1 MKTKTK
7 VIALVALL
15 GANFAAATEPAS
27 SKPEYFIRPL
37 VAYVKPTDGNSAT
50 GFGFAAGGS
59 FGSQKEHEVSFEL
72 THAKWD
78 ESMTDPTVSVSG
90 SLKYMPYL
98 LSYRY
103 YFGPEALKA
112 RFYVGASAGFTS
124 VDVSV
129 QAVDSGAT
137 FSGSDTAWGSTLAGT
152 IGVKVRLSEK
162 ADLDLGY
169 RYQHTSGPTIT
180 LAGESIELDDLKVH
194 VVYVGVGFRF

>member
-72 THAKWD
+72 IHAKWD
-78 ESMTDPTVSVSG
+78 ESMTDPDVSVSG
-90 SLKYMPYL
+90 SIKYTPYL
-98 LSYRY
+98 VGYRY
-103 YFGPEALKA
+103 YFGPAALKA
-112 RFYVGASAGFTS
+112 RFYLGASAGMTNM
-124 VDVSV
+124 DVSV
-129 QAVDSGAT
+129 QAAASGMT
-137 FSGSDTAWGSTLAGT
+137 FSDSDSAWASTLAGSV
-152 IGVKVRLSEK
+152 GVKFRLTAK

-169 RYQHTSGPTIT
+169 RYQHTNGPTIT
-180 LAGESIELDDLKVH
+180 LAGESLELDDLKVSIF
-194 VVYVGVGFRF
+194 YLGVGFRF